1 VGRGIKGAV
10 VATIVALVCVAAVPA
25 VASAAWGAININPK
39 TGQAGIGFGEQ
50 TKADAQ
56 DEAEKDCP
64 GRCEAALI
72 VRNKCGAIAVNP
84 RRYVAGF
91 GSSKHKAVK
100 KARKKAGKPNRL
112 VAVVC
117 SGIG

>member
-1 VGRGIKGAV
+1 VTRTIKRASLAAL
-10 VATIVALVCVAAVPA
+10 VATMLALAVPA
-25 VASAAWGAININPK
+25 VAGAAWGAININLK
-39 TGQAGIGFGEQ
+39 SGEAGIGFGEQ

-64 GRCEAALI
+64 GKCQPALI

-84 RRYVAGF
+84 KRYVAGF
-91 GSSKHKAVK
+91 GNNKHKAVK
-100 KARKKAGKPNRL
+100 KARKRAGDPNRL